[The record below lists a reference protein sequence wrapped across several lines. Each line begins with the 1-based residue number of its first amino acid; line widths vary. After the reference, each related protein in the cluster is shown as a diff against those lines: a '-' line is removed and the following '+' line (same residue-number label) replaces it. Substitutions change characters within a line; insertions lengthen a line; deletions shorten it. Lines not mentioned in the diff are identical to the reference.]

1 MNNKNN
7 SDELLETTT
16 YWNGCELES
25 ILDFIDHKN
34 NLMGKIGV
42 YKINFNKNL
51 RRFQEIAAEQAN
63 AMPQVTVLVN
73 KFMSETLLPSI
84 WQVSSNLGQST
95 KFMR

>member
-1 MNNKNN
+1 
-7 SDELLETTT
+7 
-16 YWNGCELES
+16 
-25 ILDFIDHKN
+25 LDFIDHKN

-63 AMPQVTVLVN
+63 GMPQVTVLVN